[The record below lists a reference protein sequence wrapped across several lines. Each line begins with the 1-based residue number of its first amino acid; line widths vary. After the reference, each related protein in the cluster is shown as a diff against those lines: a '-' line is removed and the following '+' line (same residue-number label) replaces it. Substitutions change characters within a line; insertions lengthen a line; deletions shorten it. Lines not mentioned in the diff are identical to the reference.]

1 MSVPSFFLSTFI
13 SYYYYSKL
21 YLQEDGWFTFGFASE
36 GYLLFQFVMFFSGLY
51 ILYIPQSL
59 LGDYLE
65 YSDLDINTSFNVD
78 REKVEKRLSD
88 YTKSVDDGKIQATLV
103 DLYKMAEGDGETW
116 SQLGEFYPE
125 WSVEEVKLFITMLE
139 ELTGK

>member
-1 MSVPSFFLSTFI
+1 
-13 SYYYYSKL
+13 
-21 YLQEDGWFTFGFASE
+21 
-36 GYLLFQFVMFFSGLY
+36 MFFSGMY

-78 REKVEKRLSD
+78 KEKVEKRMLD
-88 YTKSVDDGKIQATLV
+88 YTKSVDEGKIQATLV

-116 SQLGEFYPE
+116 LQLGEFYPE

-139 ELTGK
+139 ELNEK